1 MAQNRSYQQ
10 APWFHPKPSQTNLG
24 RGGKKG
30 LPYRCLGYRCKILL
44 PSRPVRKKF
53 IESCS
58 PYTKY
63 QQPPVVRNLGHVQKS
78 EDRVSSCDEKQA
90 KEDAYTQNQPGTEDN
105 QVEGQSIIFRQREV
119 DRISQGCKRYN
130 DGNERRKEREHPK
143 ILRRVKSGDHLVG
156 LVAKH
161 FTH

>member
-10 APWFHPKPSQTNLG
+10 APWFHPKPSRANLG

-44 PSRPVRKKF
+44 PSCPVRKKF

-63 QQPPVVRNLGHVQKS
+63 QQPPVVRNLGHVLKS
-78 EDRVSSCDEKQA
+78 EERATSCD
-90 KEDAYTQNQPGTEDN
+90 
-105 QVEGQSIIFRQREV
+105 VMQS
-119 DRISQGCKRYN
+119 
-130 DGNERRKEREHPK
+130 
-143 ILRRVKSGDHLVG
+143 KSVTNTPHQ
-156 LVAKH
+156 
-161 FTH
+161 